1 MLAPRDPFQ
10 RVGDRGDR
18 RPYVFERRLLEP
30 HALERLR
37 DGAKHAAQRRIGGER
52 AQERLRLDQL
62 VHVALHLGDAEEQ
75 DSVAGEK
82 FAPVRPGDGA
92 DHVLPVGQRAGERI
106 RRLVGR
112 FRRRPVDDGDYQVRA
127 LGKELIELFLLLAPG
142 QRARQ

>member
-1 MLAPRDPFQ
+1 MLAPLDPFQ

-92 DHVLPVGQRAGERI
+92 DHVLPVGQRAGQRI

-127 LGKELIELFLLLAPG
+127 LGKELIELLLLLAPG